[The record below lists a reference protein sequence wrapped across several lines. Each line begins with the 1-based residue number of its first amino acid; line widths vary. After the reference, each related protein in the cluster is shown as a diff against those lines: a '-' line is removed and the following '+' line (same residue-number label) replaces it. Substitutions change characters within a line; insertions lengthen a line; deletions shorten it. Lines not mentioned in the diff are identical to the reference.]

1 MSAGGKGGR
10 YAFVVRRF
18 VSLVPLLLGILL
30 LVMLLLTLAPGDPAR
45 NVAGPRAPQSEVD
58 DVAHELGLD
67 RPVAE
72 RYVRYVAQVLS
83 GNLGTSVKTGQS
95 VSDQV
100 FGQLPL
106 TVAVATLG
114 VLLALLV
121 TVPLAVAAARRPD
134 GPVDH
139 LIRLLAV
146 FGIGLPTF
154 WVAIMAI
161 RLVALPTG
169 WFPVAGAGEGTAAHL
184 RALVLPAC
192 VVAVSILAP
201 MVRSLRA
208 TMMELEDAEFVLAAR
223 TLGFSGGSLLRRF
236 QLRNAVPPLVTVTAA
251 QAGYALFGTVVVE
264 VAFSL
269 PGMGQGLVVA
279 SSTQDF
285 PLVQGYVLVFAVLVV
300 GLYLLADIVNAA
312 VDPRVRIS
320 A

>member
-1 MSAGGKGGR
+1 MSSGR
-10 YAFVVRRF
+10 FAFVFRRLL
-18 VSLVPLLLGILL
+18 SLAPLLLGILL
-30 LVMLLLTLAPGDPAR
+30 LAMLLLSLAPGDPAR
-45 NVAGPRAPQSEVD
+45 QVAGPRAPQSEVD
-58 DVAHELGLD
+58 AVATELGLD
-67 RPVAE
+67 RPVWE
-72 RYVRYVAQVLS
+72 RYVLYVGQVL
-83 GNLGTSVKTGQS
+83 GGDLGTSFKTGQA
-95 VSDQV
+95 VGGQV
-100 FGQLPL
+100 VEQLPITL
-106 TVAVATLG
+106 SVAALG
-114 VLLALLV
+114 VLFALLV

-134 GPVDH
+134 GIVDH

-169 WFPVAGAGEGTAAHL
+169 WFPVAGTGEGTGDFL
-184 RALVLPAC
+184 RALVLPSS

-223 TLGFSGGSLLRRF
+223 TLGFGGLSLLRQF
-236 QLRNAVPPLVTVTAA
+236 QLRNAVPSLITVTAA

-264 VAFSL
+264 VAFGL
-269 PGMGQGLVVA
+269 PGLGQGLVVA

-285 PLVQGYVLVFAVLVV
+285 PLVQGYVIVFAVLVV
-300 GLYLLADIVNAA
+300 LLYLVSDIVNAI
-312 VDPRVRIS
+312 VDPRVRIT

>member
-1 MSAGGKGGR
+1 VSGR
-10 YAFVVRRF
+10 FAFVARRL

-45 NVAGPRAPQSEVD
+45 NVAGPRAPQAEVD
-58 DVAHELGLD
+58 AVAHELGLD
-67 RPVAE
+67 RPVTE
-72 RYVRYVAQVLS
+72 RYVHYVAQVLS
-83 GNLGTSVKTGQS
+83 GDLGTSAKTGQS
-95 VSDQV
+95 VATQV
-100 FGQLPL
+100 ADQLPVTL
-106 TVAVATLG
+106 AVAGLG

-134 GPVDH
+134 GWVDH
-139 LIRLLAV
+139 LVRLLSV
-146 FGIGLPTF
+146 FGIGLPSF

-169 WFPVAGAGEGTAAHL
+169 WFPVAGTGDGTADFL
-184 RALVLPAC
+184 RALVLPAS

-223 TLGFSGGSLLRRF
+223 TLGFAGPSLLRRF

-264 VAFSL
+264 VAFGL
-269 PGMGQGLVVA
+269 PGLGQGLVVA

-285 PLVQGYVLVFAVLVV
+285 PLVQGYVIVFAVLVV
-300 GLYLLADIVNAA
+300 LLYLVADVVNAA
-312 VDPRVRIS
+312 VDPRVRIT

>member
-1 MSAGGKGGR
+1 MTSR
-10 YAFVVRRF
+10 YAFVGRRLL
-18 VSLVPLLLGILL
+18 SLVPLLLGILL

-45 NVAGPRAPQSEVD
+45 NVAGPRAPQAEVD
-58 DVAHELGLD
+58 AVAHELGLD
-67 RPVAE
+67 QPVLE
-72 RYVRYVAQVLS
+72 RYVHYVGQVVS
-83 GNLGTSVKTGQS
+83 GDLGTSAKTGQS
-95 VSDQV
+95 VAAQV
-100 FGQLPL
+100 TDQLPVTL
-106 TVAVATLG
+106 AVATLG

-134 GPVDH
+134 GAVDH
-139 LIRLLAV
+139 LIRMVAV
-146 FGIGLPTF
+146 LGIGLPSF

-161 RLVALPTG
+161 RVIALPTG
-169 WFPVAGAGEGTAAHL
+169 WFPVAGTGEGTADFL
-184 RALVLPAC
+184 RALVLPAS

-208 TMMELEDAEFVLAAR
+208 TMMDLEDAEFVLAGR
-223 TLGFSGGSLLRRF
+223 TLGFTGGSLLRRF

-264 VAFSL
+264 VAFGL

-285 PLVQGYVLVFAVLVV
+285 PLVQGYVIVFAVLIV
-300 GLYLLADIVNAA
+300 GLYLLADVLNAA